1 MSIHRARIL
10 IVDDE
15 IVVRTLIAETARAMG
30 HEVFLASSLEEGRA
44 CAQERPDTD
53 VVFLDVHLPDGNGL
67 DAIADFCAQRQAPE
81 IVIVTSHGTAEGAE
95 IALRHGVW
103 EYVQKP
109 LKVHDVTATL
119 TRALS
124 YRAGKL
130 ASASR
135 PLNRSAIVG
144 ASPNLL
150 RTFEQVS
157 QAAQSDVN
165 VLIHGETGTGKE
177 LFARAVHQNS
187 PRAHGPFVT
196 LDCASLVDSLVES
209 QLFGHTRGAFT
220 GAERTHEGVL
230 QQAHGGT
237 LFLDELGDLPL
248 TAQGRFLRALEL
260 RTFRP
265 VGGTKD
271 MRSDFR
277 LVAASNKEL
286 HDMVRL
292 GLFRSDL
299 LYRLR
304 GLTLSLPPLRER
316 QEDIIPL
323 CNYMMQSYCQ
333 QKGLCPK
340 EMAED
345 YITTMQQYPWPG
357 NVRELKHAV
366 ECSCAAADTE
376 PVLYARQLPVE
387 LRIYI
392 AKKTHTTAPY
402 EYTNTVGH
410 SYLSHEQEHST
421 QENEYGVST
430 QAFANLAKA
439 DAMPSLRKYKS
450 MAERHYVEHLLSK
463 TSGDIRQAATLAG
476 VSRGHFY
483 ELVKKHEL

>member
-165 VLIHGETGTGKE
+165 VLIHGEKE
-177 LFARAVHQNS
+177 RAKSFLLGQCTKIVRV
-187 PRAHGPFVT
+187 PM
-196 LDCASLVDSLVES
+196 
-209 QLFGHTRGAFT
+209 
-220 GAERTHEGVL
+220 VL
-230 QQAHGGT
+230 
-237 LFLDELGDLPL
+237 L
-248 TAQGRFLRALEL
+248 
-260 RTFRP
+260 
-265 VGGTKD
+265 
-271 MRSDFR
+271 
-277 LVAASNKEL
+277 
-286 HDMVRL
+286 
-292 GLFRSDL
+292 
-299 LYRLR
+299 
-304 GLTLSLPPLRER
+304 
-316 QEDIIPL
+316 
-323 CNYMMQSYCQ
+323 
-333 QKGLCPK
+333 
-340 EMAED
+340 
-345 YITTMQQYPWPG
+345 
-357 NVRELKHAV
+357 
-366 ECSCAAADTE
+366 
-376 PVLYARQLPVE
+376 
-387 LRIYI
+387 
-392 AKKTHTTAPY
+392 
-402 EYTNTVGH
+402 
-410 SYLSHEQEHST
+410 
-421 QENEYGVST
+421 
-430 QAFANLAKA
+430 
-439 DAMPSLRKYKS
+439 
-450 MAERHYVEHLLSK
+450 
-463 TSGDIRQAATLAG
+463 
-476 VSRGHFY
+476 
-483 ELVKKHEL
+483 